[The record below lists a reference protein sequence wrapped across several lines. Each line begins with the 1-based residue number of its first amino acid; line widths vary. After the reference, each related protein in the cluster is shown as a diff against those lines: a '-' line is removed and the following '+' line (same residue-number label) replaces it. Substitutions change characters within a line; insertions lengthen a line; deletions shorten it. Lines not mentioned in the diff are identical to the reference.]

1 MTGTLNV
8 LSKHSVLSS
17 NVKIIP
23 NENLGSPVP
32 ANILT
37 VSIQNLPTQ
46 LDEISL
52 AEDFWKVLRKHRPDE
67 MEIWDI
73 YTRQLVYSVAP
84 DHPKWDGGIYA
95 CVHFKNVQPNF
106 RIGIHPFPLSST
118 TQLKL
123 IYQIC
128 PRNFPWLRLDQT

>member
-23 NENLGSPVP
+23 YDNLGSPVP

-52 AEDFWKVLRKHRPDE
+52 TEDFWKVLRKHRPDE
-67 MEIWDI
+67 IEIWDI
-73 YTRQLVYSVAP
+73 YTRHLVAP
-84 DHPKWDGGIYA
+84 DHSKWDGGIYA
-95 CVHFKNVQPNF
+95 CVHFKNTP
-106 RIGIHPFPLSST
+106 PTKFP
-118 TQLKL
+118 
-123 IYQIC
+123 
-128 PRNFPWLRLDQT
+128 D